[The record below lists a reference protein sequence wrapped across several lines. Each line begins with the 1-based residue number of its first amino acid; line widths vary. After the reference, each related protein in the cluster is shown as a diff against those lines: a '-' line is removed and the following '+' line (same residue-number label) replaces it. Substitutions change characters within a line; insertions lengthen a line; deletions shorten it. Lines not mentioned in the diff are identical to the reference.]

1 VEGKRRLA
9 NLKPLTTAS
18 IANALRTE
26 VTSRDDRKLRRI
38 RDFLA
43 VVDAPAIDARRP
55 WSRGTAFLTPT
66 LPKVWDANYLSLE
79 RLDDIDAGAIDAEA
93 TEVGTAAGLA
103 HTAIVVADER
113 VGARL
118 ARSLDG
124 LGYDTTRF
132 SVMTLRSAP
141 EEPAVEVE
149 LVDGAEVA
157 ASRRELT
164 LESFPGDDELA
175 DQLAE
180 LDRRLATVP
189 SRWFAVREDG
199 EVLARAW
206 LRADG
211 RIAQVEDVATTPTAR
226 GRGLA
231 RAVVSTAAAVA
242 AAEGHDLTFVITDA
256 DETTP
261 ALYRKVGF
269 EPLAIT
275 YRFVKTL
282 R

>member
-1 VEGKRRLA
+1 V
-9 NLKPLTTAS
+9 S
-18 IANALRTE
+18 
-26 VTSRDDRKLRRI
+26 DRELGRI
-38 RDFLA
+38 LDFLA
-43 VVDAPAIDARRP
+43 VVDAPAIDERRP
-55 WSRGTAFLTPT
+55 WSRGTVFLTPT

-79 RLDDIDAGAIDAEA
+79 RFDDLDAGAIDAEA
-93 TEVGTAAGLA
+93 TEVGTASGLA
-103 HTAIVVADER
+103 HTAVVVADER
-113 VGARL
+113 VGAKL
-118 ARSLDG
+118 ARTLG
-124 LGYDTTRF
+124 RLGYETTRF
-132 SVMTLRSAP
+132 AVMTLRSVP
-141 EEPAVEVE
+141 EAPAVEVE

-164 LESFPGDDELA
+164 LESFPGDEELA

-180 LDRRLATVP
+180 LDRRLATIP

-199 EVLARAW
+199 QILARAW

-211 RIAQVEDVATTPTAR
+211 HIAQVEDVATTPTAR

-242 AAEGHDLTFVITDA
+242 AEEAHDLTFVIADA

-275 YRFVKTL
+275 YRFVKSL
-282 R
+282 A

>member
-1 VEGKRRLA
+1 M
-9 NLKPLTTAS
+9 
-18 IANALRTE
+18 
-26 VTSRDDRKLRRI
+26 TSRGDRDRRRI
-38 RDFLA
+38 LDFLA
-43 VVDAPAIDARRP
+43 VVDAPAIDERRP
-55 WSRGTAFLTPT
+55 WSRGTAFVTPT

-79 RLDDIDAGAIDAEA
+79 RFDDLDAGAIDAEA
-93 TEVGTAAGLA
+93 TAVATASGLA
-103 HTAIVVADER
+103 HATVVVADEA

-118 ARSLDG
+118 ARRLGG
-124 LGYDTTRF
+124 LGYETTRF
-132 SVMTLRSAP
+132 AVMTLRSTPDA
-141 EEPAVEVE
+141 PAVEVE

-164 LESFPGDDELA
+164 LESFPGDEELA

-180 LDRRLATVP
+180 LDRRLATIP
-189 SRWFAVREDG
+189 SRWFAVREKG

-211 RIAQVEDVATTPTAR
+211 HTAQVEDVATTPTAR

-231 RAVVSTAAAVA
+231 RAVVSAAASAA

-261 ALYRKVGF
+261 SLYRKVGF

-275 YRFVKTL
+275 YRFVKAL
-282 R
+282 DP